1 MIKSHETDAYGK
13 CDVMLCIWTE
23 SKVHVHKLHK
33 DEDDDDLKITETANM
48 PVITADSVVTD
59 DPIDELVDTGDHDRP
74 VCKIKSDSEVYNK
87 GTAGDPVTETTT
99 ITDDSEKESVT
110 LNTVSQ
116 GKTTRKSAPWEGIQH
131 SPIGSKPDDGTVN
144 TDTDGPS
151 TDDHPD
157 GKNPVETE
165 TRLDPTTSKP
175 DDLTEVTNE
184 CVPQKNLQGL
194 SSNEPGLAGMLDD
207 RAKQE
212 DDNIED
218 ETEVKEH
225 AAGTDKEMKLGKAC
239 YCINCD
245 SGVESKGD
253 VSNHVYETH
262 AAPTIACGNC
272 HTTFKDVLYLESH
285 KEGYNDYVLKCEMS
299 SSYEVEG

>member
-1 MIKSHETDAYGK
+1 M
-13 CDVMLCIWTE
+13 
-23 SKVHVHKLHK
+23 
-33 DEDDDDLKITETANM
+33 
-48 PVITADSVVTD
+48 
-59 DPIDELVDTGDHDRP
+59 
-74 VCKIKSDSEVYNK
+74 
-87 GTAGDPVTETTT
+87 
-99 ITDDSEKESVT
+99 
-110 LNTVSQ
+110 
-116 GKTTRKSAPWEGIQH
+116 
-131 SPIGSKPDDGTVN
+131 
-144 TDTDGPS
+144 
-151 TDDHPD
+151 
-157 GKNPVETE
+157 
-165 TRLDPTTSKP
+165 DPTTGKS
-175 DDLTEVTNE
+175 DDLTEATNE

-194 SSNEPGLAGMLDD
+194 SGNEPGLAGMLDD

-253 VSNHVYETH
+253 VSNHMYETH
-262 AAPTIACGNC
+262 VAPTTACGNC

-299 SSYEVEG
+299 SSYEVGGKEPKEHLKEEHEESAGPKKQKQRDTIRTENYANMNLFECDKCKYNFRRTNELEDHIQDYHCIEYTVS